1 MYKAIDK
8 KYDKLSEA
16 LVKNSERALKR
27 MQRKE
32 AKLKKKLAGKD
43 SVLAK
48 QISSES
54 VNQTYAG
61 LTNKLQSDVDLT
73 KKAKVTAYIPQVD
86 STQTMLTFL
95 SNRQNSLPGAGTN
108 QLAQLAQA
116 STSVATLQQR
126 LQQAEDVKQYLK
138 ERKEQLKQ
146 LLQQSPVG
154 QELQSINKEVYYYQA
169 QLNEYKAAL
178 SDPDKLTEKALQIL
192 QQQPAFTSFMQ
203 QNSILSQLFPM
214 PQNYGTPQALAGL
227 QTRAAVQQQ
236 LNGVLNM
243 GGGGGGTNHGQY
255 LQQQTQ
261 AAQTQ
266 LSTLKDKVNQLGGG
280 GSGIDIPDFKPNGQK
295 TKSFLQRLEY
305 GVNIQS
311 QKTTYLLPSTTDIAA
326 TVGYKLNDKSTI
338 GVGASYKL
346 GWGKPFNDIHLSNQG
361 MGIRSFIDVK
371 IKGSI
376 WMSGGYELNY
386 QSAYV
391 NLLPQSFGSVAW
403 QKSGLVGLTK
413 KYKVGKKTCN
423 MQLLWDF
430 LSYSQIP
437 KTQALKF
444 RVGYTF

>member
-1 MYKAIDK
+1 
-8 KYDKLSEA
+8 
-16 LVKNSERALKR
+16 
-27 MQRKE
+27 MQKKE

-48 QISSES
+48 QLSTES

-61 LTNKLQSDVDLT
+61 LTNKLQSDVDLS

-95 SNRQNSLPGAGTN
+95 SSHQNSLPGAGTN
-108 QLAQLAQA
+108 QLAQLTQA

-138 ERKEQLKQ
+138 QRKEQLKQ

-169 QLNEYKAAL
+169 QLNEYKTAL

-192 QQQPAFTSFMQ
+192 QQQPAFTTFMQ

-214 PQNYGTPQALAGL
+214 PQNYGTSQALAGL

-236 LNGVLNM
+236 LSGALNM
-243 GGGGGGTNHGQY
+243 GALGTGGGSGPNPQQY
-255 LQQQTQ
+255 LQQQTG
-261 AAQTQ
+261 AAQAQ
-266 LSTLKDKVNQLGGG
+266 LGSLKDKVNQLGGG
-280 GSGIDIPDFKPNGQK
+280 SSDIDIPDFKPNGQK

-338 GVGASYKL
+338 GIGASYKL
-346 GWGKPFNDIHLSNQG
+346 GWGKPFNDIQLSNQG

-371 IKGSI
+371 LKGNI

-403 QKSGLVGLTK
+403 QKSGLIGLTK
-413 KYKVGKKTCN
+413 KYKIGKKTGN